1 MPKRIDRKKR
11 KLNLRDNWGTFSQLE
26 SRVVHPKEG
35 SDQFSISKYTWNYS
49 HRSRER
55 RIDRKLAYLA
65 AYCTFIEAGRGITS
79 KARDNIVS
87 RVQHNQSSSTRFTSR
102 DPSQPLS
109 QREIVDEFLPPQ
121 QTLPLLTP
129 SSYVESLVERF
140 YQLSNN
146 SRVDCTRCTKYN
158 TSWNVY
164 DFKFERNI
172 ISQIFLIIIK
182 LYSDCNLI
190 TISFPLFIKYTPMI

>member
-26 SRVVHPKEG
+26 SRVIHPKEG

-164 DFKFERNI
+164 DFKFPWTKYHFSDFSDYNKI
-172 ISQIFLIIIK
+172 IFGL
-182 LYSDCNLI
+182 
-190 TISFPLFIKYTPMI
+190 